1 MVEKQHE
8 SQHELPKAR
17 VRVKH
22 PYLAMMGLY
31 LGGFTGMYSET
42 ALNIALPSISAQ
54 LGVDISLTQ
63 WLVVGYMLVIGLI
76 MPFASLLSKWFSA
89 RAITSFALC
98 AFMVGSMISGVAP
111 NFALVLAGRAL
122 QGVGTG
128 LVLPLMFS
136 MILEVIPPHKIGA
149 AMGFNALIIMGA
161 SAIGPTLAGF
171 LIGAF
176 SWRIVFAS
184 FAAVLVVALV
194 IELKFGVSPY
204 KITKPSVDSVS
215 IATSCF
221 GFGGIVFAAGV
232 ASMFG
237 WASAP
242 VLAGLAIGVVCL
254 VVYVRRQAS
263 MESPVI
269 DMRIFRQ
276 RAYAVGTL
284 CVTLN
289 FGITLAA
296 MFILPQFYQ
305 NAMGLSA
312 STAGALMLPAGIV
325 NMAVSAVAGSLFD
338 KVGARIPAL
347 VGFALSVCAL
357 IGLISVSAQASVMLV
372 MACHILLMIGVPLA
386 MSPAQTYA
394 LSSLSPQLSTDGSAM
409 LNTLQQVFG
418 AIATA
423 LATFLLA
430 YGQAFVG
437 EGGAAAFTT
446 GSHFGFALALTFAVL
461 ALIVATR
468 IKSGATAGVA
478 DGEDDAGTAA
488 AGTTLVA
495 GETGAANA

>member
-1 MVEKQHE
+1 MVETKHE
-8 SQHELPKAR
+8 THHEAPKAR
-17 VRVKH
+17 MQVKH

-76 MPFASLLSKWFSA
+76 MPFSSLLSKWFSA
-89 RAITSFALC
+89 RSITLFALC
-98 AFMVGSMISGVAP
+98 AFIVGAAMSGLASG
-111 NFALVLAGRAL
+111 FALVLVGRAL

-136 MILEVIPPHKIGA
+136 MILEVVPPHKIGA
-149 AMGFNALIIMGA
+149 AMGLNALIIMGA

-176 SWRIVFAS
+176 SWRTIFAS
-184 FAAVLVVALV
+184 FEVVLVVAV
-194 IELKFGVSPY
+194 AVELKFGVNPY
-204 KITKPSVDSVS
+204 ALTRPTIDSLSVM
-215 IATSCF
+215 TSCF
-221 GFGGIVFAAGV
+221 GFGGIVFAVGV

-237 WASAP
+237 WVSAP
-242 VLAGLAIGVVCL
+242 VLVGLAVGIVCL
-254 VVYVRRQAS
+254 AVYVRRQTG
-263 MESPVI
+263 MKEPVI
-269 DMRIFRQ
+269 NMQIFRQ
-276 RAYAVGTL
+276 HGYAVGVL

-312 STAGALMLPAGIV
+312 TSAGALMLPAGVI
-325 NMAVSAVAGSLFD
+325 NMVVSVVAGNLFD

-347 VGFALSVCAL
+347 VGFALSICAL
-357 IGLISVSAQASVMLV
+357 VGLISVSVSAPVAFVV
-372 MACHILLMIGVPLA
+372 ACHVLLMIGVPLA

-394 LSSLSPQLSTDGSAM
+394 LSSLSAQLSTDGSAM

-430 YGQAFVG
+430 TGQAVSGG
-437 EGGAAAFTT
+437 EDAAAFAV
-446 GSHFGFALALTFAVL
+446 GSHFGFALALIFAVV
-461 ALIVATR
+461 ALVAATR
-468 IKSGATAGVA
+468 IKTR
-478 DGEDDAGTAA
+478 
-488 AGTTLVA
+488 
-495 GETGAANA
+495 

>member
-1 MVEKQHE
+1 MVETKHE
-8 SQHELPKAR
+8 THHEAPKAR
-17 VRVKH
+17 MQVKH

-54 LGVDISLTQ
+54 LGVDVSLAQ

-89 RAITSFALC
+89 RSITAFSLCVFAIGA
-98 AFMVGSMISGVAP
+98 VISGVAP
-111 NFALVLAGRAL
+111 GFALVLVGRAL

-136 MILEVIPPHKIGA
+136 MILEVIPPHRIGA
-149 AMGFNALIIMGA
+149 AMGLNALIIMGA

-171 LIGAF
+171 LVGSF
-176 SWRIVFAS
+176 SWRVIFAS
-184 FAAVLVVALV
+184 FVVVLVVALAM
-194 IELKFGVSPY
+194 ELKFGVNPY
-204 KITKPSVDSVS
+204 ELTKPSVDLISVV
-215 IATSCF
+215 TSCF

-237 WASAP
+237 WVSAP
-242 VLAGLAIGVVCL
+242 VLAGLAIGIVCL
-254 VVYVRRQAS
+254 VIYVRHQMG
-263 MESPVI
+263 METPVI
-269 DMRIFRQ
+269 NMQIFRQ
-276 RAYAVGTL
+276 SGYAVGTL

-305 NAMGLSA
+305 NALSLSA
-312 STAGALMLPAGIV
+312 TAAGALMLPAGIV
-325 NMAVSAVAGSLFD
+325 NMVVSVAAGNLFD
-338 KVGARIPAL
+338 KVGARIPAI
-347 VGFALSVCAL
+347 VGFALSICAL
-357 IGLISVSAQASVMLV
+357 VGLINVSVGAPVALV
-372 MACHILLMIGVPLA
+372 MACHVLLMIGVPLA

-394 LSSLSPQLSTDGSAM
+394 LSSLSLQLSTDGSAM

-430 YGQAFVG
+430 TGQAFAG
-437 EGGAAAFTT
+437 GQGAAAFAM
-446 GSHFGFALALTFAVL
+446 GSHFGFALALVFAAV
-461 ALIVATR
+461 ALVTATR
-468 IKSGATAGVA
+468 IKAR
-478 DGEDDAGTAA
+478 
-488 AGTTLVA
+488 
-495 GETGAANA
+495 